1 VGAQQE
7 GGGRLGGRKG
17 GGEQHEAKAGAL
29 LHRRRWCSR
38 RHLVVASLGR
48 LFRPLVRR
56 PAALCRLSR
65 RLSAGA
71 WIWRVV
77 VAEGA
82 SLEMFV
88 RDGLWHTWPRLASQL

>member
-1 VGAQQE
+1 MGVQE

-29 LHRRRWCSR
+29 LHRPRRWCSR
-38 RHLVVASLGR
+38 KHLVEASLGR
-48 LFRPLVRR
+48 LFRPHRVRR

-71 WIWRVV
+71 WIWRVEA
-77 VAEGA
+77 AEGA
-82 SLEMFV
+82 LEMFV
-88 RDGLWHTWPRLASQL
+88 RDGLWHTWPRLAT